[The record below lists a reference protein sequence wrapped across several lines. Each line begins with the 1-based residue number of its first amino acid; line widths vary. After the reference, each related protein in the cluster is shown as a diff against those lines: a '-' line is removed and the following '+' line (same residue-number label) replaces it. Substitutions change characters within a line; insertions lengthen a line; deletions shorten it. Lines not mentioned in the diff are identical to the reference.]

1 VSDCNLRSGWCASEI
16 VQVSPRG
23 DCGFL
28 GNDRA
33 LRLALAWDT
42 GREGRRDEHVRTAEL
57 VIEAVD
63 GQYVCSPA

>member
-1 VSDCNLRSGWCASEI
+1 MRDCNLRSGWRAPEI

-33 LRLALAWDT
+33 LRLAFAWDT
-42 GREGRRDEHVRTAEL
+42 GRKGRRDEHVRTTEL

-63 GQYVCSPA
+63 GQYVCSQA